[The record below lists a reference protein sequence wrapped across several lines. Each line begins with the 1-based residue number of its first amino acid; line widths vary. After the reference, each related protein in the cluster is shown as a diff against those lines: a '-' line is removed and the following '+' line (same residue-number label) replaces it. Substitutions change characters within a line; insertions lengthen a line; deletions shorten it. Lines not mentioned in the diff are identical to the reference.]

1 MGLGPDWVE
10 AGILKTDEDLGIE
23 SKTHM
28 GTYCYPYT
36 CHLRLTDI
44 MRRETLN
51 NTPLH
56 SCISTVVLCV
66 KSIKMQRLMNKP
78 IAV

>member
-23 SKTHM
+23 SKNYM
-28 GTYCYPYT
+28 GTYCNPYT

-66 KSIKMQRLMNKP
+66 KSIKMQHLR
-78 IAV
+78 